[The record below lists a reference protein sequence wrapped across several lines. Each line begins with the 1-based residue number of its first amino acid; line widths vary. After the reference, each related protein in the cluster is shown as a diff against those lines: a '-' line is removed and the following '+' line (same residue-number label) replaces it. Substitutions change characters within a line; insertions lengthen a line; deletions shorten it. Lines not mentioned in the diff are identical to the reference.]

1 LRVRHISIARRY
13 NYDHLG
19 LSLRAHPVAFL
30 RADLRRRGLVT
41 CAEAMA
47 ARDGQW
53 CETAGLILVRQRPG
67 SAKGV
72 LFITLE
78 DETGIANLVI
88 WPKLFETNRRVI
100 LSATMLAARGVIQ
113 RESEVVHLIVHKVTD
128 LSNALAAIGARDI
141 AIEDAS
147 PRALRL
153 KSRNF
158 H

>member
-1 LRVRHISIARRY
+1 
-13 NYDHLG
+13 
-19 LSLRAHPVAFL
+19 
-30 RADLRRRGLVT
+30 
-41 CAEAMA
+41 
-47 ARDGQW
+47 
-53 CETAGLILVRQRPG
+53 
-67 SAKGV
+67 
-72 LFITLE
+72 
-78 DETGIANLVI
+78 
-88 WPKLFETNRRVI
+88 
-100 LSATMLAARGVIQ
+100 MLAARGVIQ